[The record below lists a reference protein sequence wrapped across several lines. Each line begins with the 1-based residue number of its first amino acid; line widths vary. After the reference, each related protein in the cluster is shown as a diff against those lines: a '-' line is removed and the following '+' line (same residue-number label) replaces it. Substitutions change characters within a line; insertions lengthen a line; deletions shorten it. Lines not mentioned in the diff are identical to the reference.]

1 MFWELG
7 GNWRTARKPPHTCH
21 PTFHTAYL
29 YNSKKKKKPFR
40 VLERN
45 LFFFLPWTHIRTQQ
59 KAKYTCLYFLKGPF
73 AFASIITDI
82 CWPVQKFSSVSIVSG
97 SNNPETLLTSTFLNS
112 YLNPWCF
119 TCFSLTQSGLNTQHM
134 LICRQAHARFFTQKT
149 VISDHILIPTGQRIF
164 LSGQMVVRSF
174 SVRVRNRESAIV
186 GPP

>member
-1 MFWELG
+1 M
-7 GNWRTARKPPHTCH
+7 
-21 PTFHTAYL
+21 
-29 YNSKKKKKPFR
+29 
-40 VLERN
+40 
-45 LFFFLPWTHIRTQQ
+45 
-59 KAKYTCLYFLKGPF
+59 CLYFLKGPF